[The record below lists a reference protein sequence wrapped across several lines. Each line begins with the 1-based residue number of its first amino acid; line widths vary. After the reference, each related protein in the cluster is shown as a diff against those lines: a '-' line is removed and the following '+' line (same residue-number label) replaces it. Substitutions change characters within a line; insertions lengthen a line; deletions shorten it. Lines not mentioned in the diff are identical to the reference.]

1 MKIKFIQKKTA
12 LQYALDKLCIP
23 HRCIYFSCCHLCL
36 PPSSSLFVLYQMNH
50 PMQVKPAISETK
62 GEQSEER
69 RLFVGMLS
77 KTFTESD
84 VRNMF
89 APFGAVE
96 DVSILRDADSYSK
109 GASFVRMGTRQQ
121 AQNAIRALHQSQ
133 TMPVSLQINYGIAV
147 NMLFHTPC
155 KMACAITLVHSQLVH
170 LLVMQHDL

>member
-1 MKIKFIQKKTA
+1 
-12 LQYALDKLCIP
+12 
-23 HRCIYFSCCHLCL
+23 
-36 PPSSSLFVLYQMNH
+36 
-50 PMQVKPAISETK
+50 MQVKPAISETK

-84 VRNMF
+84 VRTMF
-89 APFGAVE
+89 AVPYGAVE

-133 TMPVSLQINYGIAV
+133 TMPVSYRHT
-147 NMLFHTPC
+147 HTPC
-155 KMACAITLVHSQLVH
+155 LF
-170 LLVMQHDL
+170 

>member
-1 MKIKFIQKKTA
+1 
-12 LQYALDKLCIP
+12 
-23 HRCIYFSCCHLCL
+23 
-36 PPSSSLFVLYQMNH
+36 MNH

-84 VRNMF
+84 VRTMF
-89 APFGAVE
+89 APYGAVE

-121 AQNAIRALHQSQ
+121 AQSAIRALHQSQ
-133 TMPVSLQINYGIAV
+133 TMPVSFRLV
-147 NMLFHTPC
+147 
-155 KMACAITLVHSQLVH
+155 TLVNVANLVSA
-170 LLVMQHDL
+170 LAI